1 MQVSPDTGNGRN
13 QSFDGAHSPGSRM
26 QAQLDAKEETSSI
39 SSDKY
44 EKDVNVLNRYSKI
57 KMQCV
62 RLCNIWSQTK

>member
-44 EKDVNVLNRYSKI
+44 EKDVNVLNR
-57 KMQCV
+57 
-62 RLCNIWSQTK
+62 